1 MNDNSDFNLLNVDEE
16 QDKEIDKYFNSIKKE
31 EEVNI
36 LVEENKVKNFIKI
49 LNDKF
54 LNKNNVKLYLKDS
67 NIVNELNG
75 EIIFS
80 LK

>member
-1 MNDNSDFNLLNVDEE
+1 MSDNSDFCLLNVDEKI
-16 QDKEIDKYFNSIKKE
+16 DKEIDKYFNSIEKK
-31 EEVNI
+31 EVNI
-36 LVEENKVKNFIKI
+36 LIEENKLKDFIDI

-54 LNKNNVKLYLKDS
+54 LNKNDVKLYLKDS
-67 NIVNELNG
+67 NIINKFNG